1 MRQRVKQIFIAVG
14 AVIKNSE
21 GKILLVQHKPERFGY
36 WRGKWICPGGRLKLG
51 ESIEAGIKREV
62 KEETNLDIE
71 LKEPLVPFERIV
83 KKGRDVE
90 LHVIYIDYIASI
102 AGGDLKVGSDV
113 GKAKFAS
120 RDEILEMWSELH
132 EDTKKLLKI
141 ARII

>member
-1 MRQRVKQIFIAVG
+1 MRQRVRQIFIAVG

-83 KKGRDVE
+83 KKGREIE
-90 LHVIYIDYIASI
+90 LHVIYIDYIARI

-120 RDEILEMWSELH
+120 RNEILEMWSELH

>member
-1 MRQRVKQIFIAVG
+1 VKQIFIAVG

-21 GKILLVQHKPERFGY
+21 GEILLVQHKPERKGF

-62 KEETNLDIE
+62 KEETNLEIE
-71 LKEPLVPFERIV
+71 LIEPLVPFERIV
-83 KKGRDVE
+83 KKGEKVE

-102 AGGDLKVGSDV
+102 VRGDLKVGSDV

-120 RDEILEMWSELH
+120 RDELLEIWNELH
-132 EDTKKLLKI
+132 EDTRKLLKI
-141 ARII
+141 AEII

>member
-1 MRQRVKQIFIAVG
+1 MKQIFIAVG

-21 GKILLVQHKPERFGY
+21 GKILLVQHKPEHRSY

-62 KEETNLDIE
+62 KEETNLEIE

-83 KKGRDVE
+83 KKGRKIE

-102 AGGDLKVGSDV
+102 TGGELRAGSDV

-120 RDEILEMWSELH
+120 RDELLEMWSELH
-132 EDTKKLLKI
+132 EDTQKLLKI
-141 ARII
+141 ARVV